1 MWYHGHNLTCEPS
14 YLMGTNHGTI
24 VETPY
29 TDREH
34 PVIKNLERICRN
46 SCRSAWSIG
55 YFPDK
60 YKGITFR
67 FFASDDME
75 LFNTARQQIE
85 GGF

>member
-1 MWYHGHNLTCEPS
+1 MWYAAYNMQEETGFL
-14 YLMGTNHGTI
+14 LGQKHGTI

-34 PVIKNLERICRN
+34 PVIRNLERICRN
-46 SCRSAWSIG
+46 SCQSAWGIG

-85 GGF
+85 EGF